1 MSKIVEKW
9 KKDLNRKGFKFFVL
23 KAEDF
28 LDCLSEEE
36 VEQFNYFLF
45 KHEKYRISKG
55 KTPSNSYYVI
65 NRDDVPHLKTKEEFF
80 EAVGYKVN
88 K

>member
-1 MSKIVEKW
+1 MRLKEDWI
-9 KKDLNRKGFKFFVL
+9 KDFTKQGYKFFVL

-28 LDCLSEEE
+28 LDCLTEEE
-36 VEQFNYFLF
+36 VIMFNEFLR
-45 KHEKYRISKG
+45 KHEQYRLGKG
-55 KTPSNSYYVI
+55 KTPFNNYYVV

-80 EAVGYKVN
+80 KAIGYKI